1 MDIKKSLDIIKRGTV
16 EVISEEELVNKLKQ
30 DKPLRIKFGA
40 DPTAPDIH
48 LGHTVVLHKLKQF
61 QELGHKIV
69 FIIGDFTALIGD
81 PSGRTESRPALTKET
96 ILKNAKTYQAQIFKI
111 LDKDK
116 TELVFNSQWLS
127 KLTPE
132 DFMGLCSRYTVA
144 RMLERDDFQKRYTS
158 GSPISMLEFMYP
170 LIQGYDSVKVEAD
183 IELGGT
189 DQKFNLLVGRELQRD
204 YGQKQQ
210 VVITMPL
217 LEGTDGVRKMSK
229 SYGNYIGVNDLPK
242 EIFGK
247 IMSISDELMLRYY
260 ELLTNADLV
269 KVKQEHPA
277 QAKRNLASIII
288 ERYYDKQAAT
298 QALEE
303 FDKIFKD
310 KEIPDEVKE
319 YKIPQ
324 GKIWIVDLLV
334 QTALV
339 DSKKEAKR
347 VIQQGGVKIDQEKLN
362 DGNMEIDINKEF
374 IIQVGKRKFAK
385 IIPEK

>member
-1 MDIKKSLDIIKRGTV
+1 LDIKKSLDIIKRGTV
-16 EVISEEELVNKLKQ
+16 EIISEEELVNKLKQ
-30 DKPLRIKFGA
+30 NKSLRIKFGA

-81 PSGRTESRPALTKET
+81 PSGRTESRPSLSKET
-96 ILKNAKTYQAQIFKI
+96 IMQNAKTYQSQIFKI

-144 RMLERDDFQKRYTS
+144 RMLERDDFQKRYT
-158 GSPISMLEFMYP
+158 GGNPISILEFMYP

-183 IELGGT
+183 VELGGN

-229 SYGNYIGVNDLPK
+229 SYGNYIGVSDSPK

-260 ELLTNADLV
+260 ELLTDVDLH
-269 KVKQEHPA
+269 KVKEEHPA

-288 ERYYDKQAAT
+288 ERYYDKEAAV
-298 QALEE
+298 QALDE
-303 FDKIFKD
+303 FNKIFKD
-310 KEIPDEVKE
+310 KEIPDEIKE
-319 YKIPQ
+319 YKIVR
-324 GKIWIVDLLV
+324 GKVWIVDLLV
-334 QTALV
+334 QTTLV
-339 DSKKEAKR
+339 ESKKEAKR
-347 VIQQGGVKIDQEKLN
+347 VIQQGGVKIDQKKLT
-362 DGNMEIDINKEF
+362 DENMEIDINKEL

-385 IIPEK
+385 IIPK